1 LFAFLGVY
9 RLICQPIQGQPNR
22 ITEQP
27 TQMPTSRYYKWLL
40 IILCGIAIFWL
51 ILVPAFFHFL
61 PIYLETR
68 LIPHLSLKAGIDPHE
83 IRVRRIG
90 WRGADLGPMRLG
102 LRGQTVLQVAAA
114 QLDYSLV
121 SLLRGRID
129 RVVISGVRIEAR
141 LNAEGTG
148 IAGLDDLKSAPTHQ
162 AERQAADPNFEKELP
177 ISIGRL
183 VIPDGRINAHW
194 GAHSVSVPFKM
205 DLSTAAMEGA
215 ATEDHTPLESI
226 TGTMRVGP
234 EANALHAWGTLNV
247 RTRRMAL
254 SFKGQDLDPSALHAF
269 LESTPLNRIMARID
283 LQADIQGRLEPF
295 ELTSLVLESR
305 AEGLELTTPDF
316 ALQNTLDDRN
326 RPIPIVARLTM
337 ENQGPWQ
344 WSVAPFQL
352 NRPAVVHVTRLNG
365 ALTLVET
372 GWRSQTQA
380 LSIVPAQLLDTSS
393 EPSVAL
399 RQPLAMLWRL
409 TARSADGTSIEF
421 EIDGSGQGD
430 PKQNRLAIQ
439 SGDMVADSAPPSL
452 SVAGTYDG
460 RAVQADFE
468 SSLADLRLA
477 SPGFTVSVPDSL
489 VTGTLGRDQ
498 TMRIEATAQL
508 PLVRIVQGTVTAR
521 LARTRL
527 DARLTYND
535 GLQWTLAGEFNLPE
549 GDISDSA
556 NDVKV
561 LGLSARLPFIWPLD
575 TQAPAGDLKAGPIWW
590 QAQNMGD
597 IEGHM
602 ELLPQ
607 GFFAKATHRSKLF
620 PGLNVL
626 FDTRVFNG
634 EALAGVTVPE
644 YVPAAEIDLGRF
656 FKAATGFRAN
666 GRIAAQ
672 ADLIVKG
679 TTVDA
684 QGRIKIDQG
693 TVRHPDSGLA
703 LHGIALELRMQDL
716 LSLRSAPAQ
725 QLRVAS
731 MTFGKINAT
740 DLQID
745 FQLEPSRTLFV
756 EHAGL
761 QWSQGTLQT
770 QAFRLKPELDDVM
783 VTLYCDRLN
792 LAMVLDQLGVAE
804 ASGDGTVNGRI
815 PMRWREGQLSFDN
828 GFLYSTPGQ
837 TGTIVLQGT
846 DFLLEGLPVG
856 SPQHTQLDI
865 ATEALKDYTY
875 QWATL
880 RMETHN
886 ADLVLGLQLDGKP
899 NRLLPFAYDPQS
911 GGFVRYKGE
920 GQAEFKGIRI
930 DLNFTTPLNEILDY
944 RSLFAPIS
952 R

>member
-1 LFAFLGVY
+1 MPPY
-9 RLICQPIQGQPNR
+9 RF
-22 ITEQP
+22 
-27 TQMPTSRYYKWLL
+27 YKWLL
-40 IILCGIAIFWL
+40 IILCGIAIVVV

-61 PIYLETR
+61 PIYLQTR
-68 LIPHLSLKAGIDPHE
+68 LIPRLSLEAGLDPRE
-83 IRVRRIG
+83 IHIRRIG

-102 LRGQTVLQVAAA
+102 FSGQTLLKVAAV

-129 RVVISGVRIEAR
+129 TVVISGVRIDVT

-148 IAGLDDLKSAPTHQ
+148 IAGLTDSQIAPTQ
-162 AERQAADPNFEKELP
+162 TEQRPADTDLEKKLP

-183 VIPDGRINAHW
+183 VIPDGRLNAHW
-194 GAHSVSVPFKM
+194 KAHSVSVPFEM
-205 DLSTAAMEGA
+205 DLSTAAPEGA
-215 ATEDHTPLESI
+215 AMENHKALESI
-226 TGTMRVGP
+226 TGTLRVGP
-234 EANALHAWGTLNV
+234 DTNALHAWGTLNL

-254 SFKGQDLDPSALHAF
+254 SLTGQDLDPSGLHAF
-269 LESTPLNRIMARID
+269 LQSTPLNRISARID
-283 LQADIQGRLEPF
+283 LQAELQGRLEPF
-295 ELTSLVLESR
+295 ELTSLLLESR
-305 AEGLELTTPDF
+305 VEGLELTSPDF

-337 ENQGPWQ
+337 QNQGPWQ
-344 WSVAPFQL
+344 WSVAPFEI
-352 NRPAVVHVTRLNG
+352 NRPAGVHVTQLDG
-365 ALTLVET
+365 AVTLVEK
-372 GWRSQTQA
+372 GWRSETRA
-380 LSIVPAQLLDTSS
+380 LSIVPAQPLDPSS
-393 EPSVAL
+393 DPAVAL

-409 TARSADGTSIEF
+409 TARSPDGTSIEF
-421 EIDGSGQGD
+421 EIDGSGRPGD
-430 PKQNRLAIQ
+430 PKQNPLAIQ
-439 SGDMVADSAPPSL
+439 IGDVVADSAPPNL

-460 RAVQADFE
+460 RAVKARFE
-468 SSLADLRLA
+468 GRLA
-477 SPGFTVSVPDSL
+477 NLHLSSAGFTAHVPDSL
-489 VTGTLGRDQ
+489 LTGTLESNQ
-498 TMRIEATAQL
+498 ALRIEATAKL
-508 PLVRIVQGTVTAR
+508 PHVRIAQGTITAR

-527 DARLTYND
+527 DARLIHED
-535 GLQWTLAGEFNLPE
+535 GLRWTLAGELNLPE
-549 GDISDSA
+549 ADINDSA
-556 NDVKV
+556 HGVKV
-561 LGLSARLPFIWPLD
+561 LGLSARLPLKWPLD
-575 TQAPAGDLKAGPIWW
+575 TQTPAGELKAGPIGW
-590 QAQNMGD
+590 QAHNLGD
-597 IEGHM
+597 IEGRM
-602 ELLPQ
+602 GLLPQ

-626 FDTRVFNG
+626 LDTRIANG
-634 EALAGVTVPE
+634 ETIASVTVAE
-644 YVPAAEIDLGRF
+644 YTPAAEIDLGRF
-656 FKAATGFRAN
+656 YEAATGFRVN

-672 ADLIVKG
+672 VDLIVKG

-684 QGRIKIDQG
+684 QGGIKIDQG
-693 TVRHPDSGLA
+693 TVRHPDSSLS
-703 LHGIALELRMQDL
+703 LNGIAVELRMPDL

-725 QLRVAS
+725 QLRIAS

-745 FQLEPSRTLFV
+745 FQLEPSNTLFV

-761 QWSQGTLQT
+761 RWSQGTLQT

-792 LAMVLDQLGVAE
+792 LAMVLDQLGVAR
-804 ASGDGTVNGRI
+804 ASGDGAVNGRI
-815 PMRWREGQLSFDN
+815 PMRWRKGQLSFDN

-837 TGTIVLQGT
+837 TGTIALQGT
-846 DFLLEGLPVG
+846 DFLLEGLPAG

-880 RMETHN
+880 RMETRN
-886 ADLVLGLQLDGKP
+886 TDLVLGLQLDGKP

-944 RSLFAPIS
+944 RSLLTPTS

>member
-1 LFAFLGVY
+1 MAAHHPL
-9 RLICQPIQGQPNR
+9 RDCD
-22 ITEQP
+22 
-27 TQMPTSRYYKWLL
+27 LL
-40 IILCGIAIFWL
+40 V

-68 LIPHLSLKAGIDPHE
+68 LIPRLSLEAGIDPHE
-83 IRVRRIG
+83 IRIRRIG
-90 WRGADLGPMRLG
+90 WREADLGPMRLG
-102 LRGQTVLQVAAA
+102 FSGQTVLEVAAV
-114 QLDYSLV
+114 QLDYSPV

-129 RVVISGVRIEAR
+129 TIVISGVRIEVT
-141 LNAEGTG
+141 LNEEGTG
-148 IAGLDDLKSAPTHQ
+148 IAGLNDSKTAPTQ
-162 AERQAADPNFEKELP
+162 AERRPTDPDRQRRLP
-177 ISIGRL
+177 VSIGRL
-183 VIPDGRINAHW
+183 VIPDGRITARW
-194 GAHSVSVPFKM
+194 RVHSVSVPFEM
-205 DLSTAAMEGA
+205 DLSTVPMEGA
-215 ATEDHTPLESI
+215 AMEDHTARESI
-226 TGTMRVGP
+226 TGALRVGP
-234 EANALHAWGTLNV
+234 DANALHARGTLNV
-247 RTRRMAL
+247 RTRRMML
-254 SFKGQDLDPSALHAF
+254 SLNGRNLDLSALHTFVQSA
-269 LESTPLNRIMARID
+269 PLDRVNARID
-283 LQADIQGRLEPF
+283 LKADLQGRLEPF

-305 AEGLELTTPDF
+305 AKGIELTSPDF
-316 ALQNTLDDRN
+316 ALQNTLDDQN
-326 RPIPIVARLTM
+326 RPLPIVARLTM

-352 NRPAVVHVTRLNG
+352 SRPTVVHVTRLDG
-365 ALTLVET
+365 ALTLVEK
-372 GWRSQTQA
+372 GWRSETQA
-380 LSIVPAQLLDTSS
+380 LSIVPAQLLDSFKA
-393 EPSVAL
+393 PSVAL
-399 RQPLAMLWRL
+399 RQPLALLWHL
-409 TARSADGTSIEF
+409 TARSLEGTSLEF
-421 EIDGSGQGD
+421 EINGSGQGD
-430 PKQNRLAIQ
+430 PEQNPLAIQ
-439 SGDMVADSAPPSL
+439 SGDMVANSAPPSL
-452 SVAGTYDG
+452 TLTGTYDG
-460 RAVQADFE
+460 RTVKAHFE
-468 SSLADLRLA
+468 SSLTNLHLA
-477 SPGFTVSVPDSL
+477 SPGFTVRAPDL
-489 VTGTLGRDQ
+489 LITGTLGRDQ
-498 TMRIEATAQL
+498 AMRIEATAKL
-508 PLVRIVQGTVTAR
+508 PRVRIVQGTIAAR

-527 DARLTYND
+527 DARLTNDD
-535 GLQWTLAGEFNLPE
+535 GLQWTLTGELNLPE

-556 NDVKV
+556 HDVKV
-561 LGLSARLPFIWPLD
+561 LGLSARLPFNWPLG
-575 TQAPAGDLKAGPIWW
+575 TQAPAGELKAGPIWW
-590 QAQNMGD
+590 QAHNIGD

-602 ELLPQ
+602 ELLPH

-626 FDTRVFNG
+626 FDTRVFND
-634 EALAGVTVPE
+634 ETIASVAVPE
-644 YVPAAEIDLGRF
+644 YMPAAEIDLGRF
-656 FKAATGFRAN
+656 SEAATGFRAN

-684 QGRIKIDQG
+684 QGRITIDQG

-703 LHGIALELRMQDL
+703 LDGIAGELRMQDL
-716 LSLRSAPAQ
+716 LTLRSAPAQ

-740 DLQID
+740 DLRID
-745 FQLEPSRTLFV
+745 FQLEPSNTLFV
-756 EHAGL
+756 ERAGL
-761 QWSQGTLQT
+761 RWSQGALQA

-792 LAMVLDQLGVAE
+792 LAMVLDQLGVAQ
-804 ASGDGTVNGRI
+804 ASGDGAVNGRI
-815 PMRWREGQLSFDN
+815 PMHWRDGQLRFDK

-880 RMETHN
+880 RLETHDT
-886 ADLVLGLQLDGKP
+886 DLVLGLQLDGKP

-944 RSLFAPIS
+944 RSLLTPLS